1 MILQKRIAIV
11 AGAVCLAIPIRAAAQ
26 DEHARPPATQVTD
39 DGSRATASRQ
49 YPSSPSSTAG
59 EASNQWI
66 ASGFVGSNFANNAK
80 PASTNVGGSLAYLW
94 NKQWGAELDLGFT
107 PKFQLQNNFFG
118 LGVQPQVNSYMA
130 NAIWAKAFGSEGQW
144 RPFISGGAGALS
156 LRSGITNVPALT
168 ESFDPND
175 TRFGGNIGGG
185 FMGFSG
191 NWGFKADVRYYRASG
206 TYNAPTPSS
215 NPSPTPGNPSPSP
228 SPSPGPYGLTT
239 GILTGTN
246 ATAPMPVTM
255 GTTPD
260 IQSPASAALTGL
272 HFWRA
277 NVGVAFRWP
286 R

>member
-1 MILQKRIAIV
+1 MISQNRIAIV
-11 AGAVCLAIPIRAAAQ
+11 VAALCLGLPMRAAAQ
-26 DEHARPPATQVTD
+26 DQQTRPPVSQPADV
-39 DGSRATASRQ
+39 GSHATAGDQ
-49 YPSSPSSTAG
+49 YSSPQTSTGG

-94 NKQWGAELDLGFT
+94 RKQWGAELDLGFT

-118 LGVQPQVNSYMA
+118 LGVQPRVDTYMA
-130 NAIWAKAFGSEGQW
+130 NAVWAKALGSEGQW
-144 RPFISGGAGALS
+144 RPFVSGGIGALS
-156 LRSGITNVPALT
+156 LRSGIASVQGISEA
-168 ESFDPND
+168 FDPND
-175 TRFGGNIGGG
+175 TRFGGDIGGG

-206 TYNAPTPSS
+206 TYNAPTTSS
-215 NPSPTPGNPSPSP
+215 NPNPGPGNP

-239 GILTGTN
+239 GIVPGVN
-246 ATAPMPVTM
+246 ATAPMPATM
-255 GTTPD
+255 GTSRD